1 MYTNHTAKPLLL
13 QILKETII
21 NKIFNHINPI
31 KKMIILK
38 YNKKFQHILSIN
50 AHYNHLITQA
60 KLLTCSKLNKYN
72 NHTTFIFP
80 CDRVETVQPGQIV
93 TQSYYTSSKHLE
105 PTVLY
110 VKKMFVEK
118 TTHKLIWL
126 PITNDTRI
134 QFEDIQIKFLDF
146 NSDNIIHSSLNNIII
161 KKFGITC
168 EKTQIGNLTL
178 TKTLNNTII
187 NKFEIQ
193 YSKNITL
200 INSLNNTYINNFY
213 CYFIPTLQF
222 IKQCK
227 FKKLRITSIPSYCI
241 KCQPKY
247 IYQKTYFDRYKAILN
262 EFKNSRDY
270 IFFDMDN
277 TIEIINKQYP
287 QIFEH
292 IFVTN

>member
-1 MYTNHTAKPLLL
+1 MYTNNIVKPLLL

-21 NKIFNHINPI
+21 NKIFNHINFI

-38 YNKKFQHILSIN
+38 YNKKLQHILSIN
-50 AHYNHLITQA
+50 THYNSLITQA
-60 KLLTCSKLNKYN
+60 KLVTCSKLNKYN
-72 NHTTFIFP
+72 NHTTFTFP
-80 CDRVETVQPGQIV
+80 CNQVETVQPGQIV

-118 TTHKLIWL
+118 TTCKLIWL
-126 PITNDTRI
+126 PITNDTKT
-134 QFEDIQIKFLDF
+134 QFENIQIKFLNF
-146 NSDNIIHSSLNNIII
+146 NSDNIIHSSLNNIMI
-161 KKFGITC
+161 KKFEIKC

-200 INSLNNTYINNFY
+200 INSLNNTYINDLY
-213 CYFIPTLQF
+213 CHFIPTLQF
-222 IKQCK
+222 IEQCK
-227 FKKLRITSIPSYCI
+227 FKKLHITSIPLYCI
-241 KCQPKY
+241 KHQPKY
-247 IYQKTYFDRYKAILN
+247 VYQKIYFDRYKAILD
-262 EFKNSRDY
+262 EFKNNKNY
-270 IFFDMDN
+270 IFFDMNN
-277 TIEIINKQYP
+277 TIEITNKQYP

-292 IFVTN
+292 IFVTD